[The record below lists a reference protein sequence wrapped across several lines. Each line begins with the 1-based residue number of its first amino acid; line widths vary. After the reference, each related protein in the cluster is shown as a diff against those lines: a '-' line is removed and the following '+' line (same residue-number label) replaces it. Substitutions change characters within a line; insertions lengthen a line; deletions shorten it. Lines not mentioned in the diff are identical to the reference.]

1 MYHFPL
7 QTSHVYTTDVFTLL
21 VPGPVVSLSATPYP
35 TSLQLTW
42 SAPLLPN
49 GVITAY
55 EVSYQLQGGMELGR
69 VNTTDVQTAHTVRG
83 LRPQTNYTVTVKAYT
98 IAGPGE
104 ERSVAETTEPIRE
117 YFNALQQCYVS
128 LSSHVTLSSSPRCCG

>member
-1 MYHFPL
+1 MA
-7 QTSHVYTTDVFTLL
+7 VLL
-21 VPGPVVSLSATPYP
+21 SLPVPGPVVSLSATPYP

-55 EVSYQLQGGMELGR
+55 EVNHQLQAGMELGR
-69 VNTTDVQTAHTVRG
+69 VNTTDVRTTHSLTG
-83 LRPQTNYTVTVKAYT
+83 LRPHTNYTVTVKAYI

-104 ERSVAETTEPIRE
+104 ERSVTETTEPIRE
-117 YFNALQQCYVS
+117 YFNTLQQCYVS
-128 LSSHVTLSSSPRCCG
+128 LSSHVTLSSSPRCCGCCPQ